1 MVNEP
6 ARPLII
12 SSLIYL
18 SVLHEIPTIHFR
30 VQTRG
35 FVFML
40 LNTSVES
47 VEEEKIATPS
57 HEALQ
62 EALLDMIKKVCDI
75 MKGQTVDVRKEK
87 EAFDSVAKKLEHV
100 RFYLQA
106 VL

>member
-6 ARPLII
+6 ARPLI
-12 SSLIYL
+12 SGSLTYL
-18 SVLHEIPTIHFR
+18 SMLHEIPTFHFR

-62 EALLDMIKKVCDI
+62 EALDLMKKVCDI
-75 MKGQTVDVRKEK
+75 MKGQTVDVGKEK
-87 EAFDSVAKKLEHV
+87 EAFDSVAEKLEHV
-100 RFYLQA
+100 RFYHQA